1 MTKVILY
8 LENCNPDAGFHYG
21 RKEGGDLTFIYNR
34 ARSRHEAIFT
44 IEEWRADNFRIAKSL
59 LDQNLVF
66 PVFFDIE
73 EESAA
78 SCVAAATD
86 ADANSVSDADRER
99 QQSVEPEAAP
109 SGSDAPPAARR
120 QRKPRLTEQQKL
132 DAQKE
137 FEAQSKAEADEVPA
151 FIPK

>member
-1 MTKVILY
+1 MTKVILF
-8 LENCNPDAGFHYG
+8 LENVNPDAGFHYG

-34 ARSRHEAIFT
+34 ETSRHEATFT

-59 LDQNLVF
+59 LDQNLVY

-86 ADANSVSDADRER
+86 ADANSESNADRER
-99 QQSVEPEAAP
+99 QQAVEPEAAS